1 MVAYD
6 AWLEPLARDRAARFY
21 AETVPIGR
29 AFGVPAALLPADLEA
44 FEAYLSAQ
52 LGPPGPVHPGSTARE
67 LADAILHPPLP
78 GVLGGLPVPT
88 RLYDW
93 TLWPSLGLLPS
104 SVRDA
109 YGLVWGPRER
119 LVAAWL
125 VAGWRAWRPLL
136 PAGFRQMPQAL
147 AADRRMAGG

>member
-29 AFGVPAALLPADLEA
+29 AFGVPASLLPADLDA
-44 FEAYLSAQ
+44 FESYVARQ
-52 LGPPGPVHPGSTARE
+52 LAPTGPVHPGATARE
-67 LADAILHPPLP
+67 LAAVILHPPLP

-93 TLWPSLGLLPS
+93 TLWPALGCCHPS
-104 SVRDA
+104 IRDA
-109 YGLVWGPRER
+109 YGFAWGTRQR
-119 LVAAWL
+119 LVSAWL

-147 AADRRMAGG
+147 AADRRMRGG